1 MCSSDLMNPIEPPRG
16 LLEACLTERA
26 LRLAR
31 REGNLS
37 RRTGA
42 AHATPRG
49 RHAPDAETAA
59 DMAPRAVPS
68 RRKAHRGALDSDPS
82 LTSQQLQVLFHSLS
96 KVLFIFRSRY
106 LFAIGLPMIFSLGRG
121 IPAVR
126 TAFPSST
133 TPQTPGGAIP
143 PTRTRG
149 YHPLWRSFPGRLW
162 CVRFRPGVLATP
174 QLGLPR
180 FGLGCSRF
188 ARRY

>member
-1 MCSSDLMNPIEPPRG
+1 MNPIVPRG
-16 LLEACLTERA
+16 A
-26 LRLAR
+26 
-31 REGNLS
+31 S
-37 RRTGA
+37 RSLPGA
-42 AHATPRG
+42 APAVVRRAVKVARAPVPVAARVTPRG
-49 RHAPDAETAA
+49 HRAPVEEAAAGVAARGARPRRDAR
-59 DMAPRAVPS
+59 RA
-68 RRKAHRGALDSDPS
+68 ALDSDPS

-133 TPQTPGGAIP
+133 TPQTPGRAGARA
-143 PTRTRG
+143 RTRG

-162 CVRFRPGVLATP
+162 CTRRPPRRPHYSTTRLR
-174 QLGLPR
+174 R
-180 FGLGCSRF
+180 FGLGFSRF